1 MIPSLEFTL
10 WNMDGDE
17 MESIERRA
25 NALNEATKV
34 RLMRGGGLLEC
45 FAARLKIMDLGLVGN
60 LRRPTIELMLLVK
73 MIEYVT
79 LGNPLVGPNLKWFQ
93 H

>member
-1 MIPSLEFTL
+1 
-10 WNMDGDE
+10 
-17 MESIERRA
+17 
-25 NALNEATKV
+25 
-34 RLMRGGGLLEC
+34 
-45 FAARLKIMDLGLVGN
+45 MDLGLVSN

-73 MIEYVT
+73 MIEYVI